1 MASVPKVSDKNRYGL
16 KPIAEETKAH
26 MLTLLCVVSLM
37 YDENTLSNNLFRI
50 QYNPSDCFID
60 PTATRIKFQ
69 FTLDSPNTVRDQD
82 TFLFERGLRPLIRCS
97 SMEGN
102 KTFNNFSG
110 WI

>member
-1 MASVPKVSDKNRYGL
+1 MASVPIVSDNNWYGL
-16 KPIAEETKAH
+16 KSIAEETKAH

-69 FTLDSPNTVRDQD
+69 FTLDSPNTVCDQD
-82 TFLFERGLRPLIRCS
+82 TFLFERGPGPLIRCS
-97 SMEGN
+97 SMDGN
-102 KTFNNFSG
+102 KTFNNFSR